1 MVILVLIP
9 YGCHCQLQQT
19 FKSHTY
25 NGKVFFFYGA
35 AMPPAEL
42 KLYLHVDFGNDRN
55 YSDAELEV

>member
-1 MVILVLIP
+1 MVAIANYDTHSNRMYTMV
-9 YGCHCQLQQT
+9 
-19 FKSHTY
+19 K
-25 NGKVFFFYGA
+25 FFFYGA